1 MKFLQYSLTVSLFS
15 LFLKVD
21 IEIKSD
27 QFLAYALMRYQR
39 AVKDLLLEMIC
50 LNENPPVVSFC
61 QLSSDSLL
69 SQIYEIIC
77 QLLQSVNY
85 TC

>member
-1 MKFLQYSLTVSLFS
+1 MFS

-39 AVKDLLLEMIC
+39 AVKDLLLEMVY
-50 LNENPPVVSFC
+50 LNENPPVVAFC
-61 QLSSDSLL
+61 QLS
-69 SQIYEIIC
+69 QI
-77 QLLQSVNY
+77 LFLVKSMK
-85 TC
+85 